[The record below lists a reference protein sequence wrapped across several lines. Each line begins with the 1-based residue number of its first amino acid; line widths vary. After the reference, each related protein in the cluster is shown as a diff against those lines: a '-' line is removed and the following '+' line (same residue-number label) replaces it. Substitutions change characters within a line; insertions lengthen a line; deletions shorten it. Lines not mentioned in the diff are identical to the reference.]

1 MAIVVSN
8 LVYRYPNGYE
18 ALKGVNLRIE
28 AGEQVA
34 IIGQNGAGKTSLV
47 KHFNGLLK
55 PSEGQVTVNG
65 VDTREK
71 TTAQLARLVGYV
83 FQNPDDQLF
92 NSTIREELRFGPRQL
107 GMPAEEIDKAVERVA
122 QLTGLQDVLDKNPY
136 DVSESARKMI
146 AIGSVL
152 TMDPDIIVMDEPT
165 AGQSYDQIL
174 VLESI
179 LAYARRRG
187 KTVITIIHDME
198 FVARNFDRVIVMH
211 EGQVLMD
218 GTPREVFA
226 RPDVLAASR
235 LRPPFLSRLS
245 AELGLPLCFTVQELL
260 DALAASKA

>member
-1 MAIVVSN
+1 
-8 LVYRYPNGYE
+8 
-18 ALKGVNLRIE
+18 
-28 AGEQVA
+28 
-34 IIGQNGAGKTSLV
+34 
-47 KHFNGLLK
+47 
-55 PSEGQVTVNG
+55 
-65 VDTREK
+65 
-71 TTAQLARLVGYV
+71 
-83 FQNPDDQLF
+83 
-92 NSTIREELRFGPRQL
+92 
-107 GMPAEEIDKAVERVA
+107 
-122 QLTGLQDVLDKNPY
+122 
-136 DVSESARKMI
+136 
-146 AIGSVL
+146 VL
-152 TMDPDIIVMDEPT
+152 TMDPAISVMDEPT

-187 KTVITIIHDME
+187 KTVITITHDME